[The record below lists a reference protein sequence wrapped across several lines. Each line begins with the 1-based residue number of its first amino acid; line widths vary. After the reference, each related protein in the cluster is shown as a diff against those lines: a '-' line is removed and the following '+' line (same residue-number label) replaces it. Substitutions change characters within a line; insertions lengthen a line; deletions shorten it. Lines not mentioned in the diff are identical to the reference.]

1 MSNIIP
7 FQFEKYSI
15 LAVANEHG
23 NPMFVA
29 KNISD
34 VLGYSET
41 NNALKLCKHPAN
53 LADLN
58 KINGLHPAT
67 KWIPESDVYRLI
79 MRSNMPNAER
89 FQDWVTE
96 EVLPSIRKTGAY
108 AMQFHEA
115 CNQS

>member
-7 FQFEKYSI
+7 FQFEKHSI
-15 LAVANEHG
+15 LAATNDVG
-23 NPMFVA
+23 DPMFVA
-29 KNISD
+29 KNVAE
-34 VLGYSET
+34 VLGYDQT
-41 NNALKLCKHPAN
+41 ANALKHCKHSSN
-53 LADLN
+53 LDEFN

-108 AMQFHEA
+108 VMRFHEA